1 MKLIV
6 GLGNPGIIYA
16 GSRHNIGFEVVKHK
30 ARAGRIVLKK
40 EKGIKALS
48 GRGKIGSSGIV
59 LAMPLTF
66 MNLSGEAVK
75 LLLKRYKLEVTDL
88 LVVCDDLDLE
98 FGRLKIRSQGSS
110 AGHRGIRSIIDS
122 LESDQFSRLRVGI
135 GRPKND
141 SDNRDFVLSRFNRR
155 EKKDIPAIINKSA
168 LCCRVWAEEGV
179 DKAMNIFNKKV
190 TGGSG
195 SLLAYAQVL
204 ALRARISLDKSLGS
218 SNFAKQKLK
227 ELNNE

>member
-1 MKLIV
+1 LCYSSMKLIV

-16 GSRHNIGFEVVKHK
+16 GSRHNIGFEVIRHLALAEKI
-30 ARAGRIVLKK
+30 ALKK

-48 GRGKIGSSGIV
+48 AKGRIGSLDVV
-59 LAMPLTF
+59 LAIPLTF
-66 MNLSGEAVK
+66 MNLSAEAVK
-75 LLLKRYKLEVTDL
+75 PLLKRYKFKAVDL

-122 LESDQFSRLRVGI
+122 LSSDQFSRLRIGI

-155 EKKDIPAIINKSA
+155 EKKDIPEIVDRTAQ
-168 LCCRVWAEEGV
+168 CCRIWAEEGI
-179 DKAMNIFNKKV
+179 DKAMNIFNRK
-190 TGGSG
+190 
-195 SLLAYAQVL
+195 
-204 ALRARISLDKSLGS
+204 DK
-218 SNFAKQKLK
+218 
-227 ELNNE
+227 